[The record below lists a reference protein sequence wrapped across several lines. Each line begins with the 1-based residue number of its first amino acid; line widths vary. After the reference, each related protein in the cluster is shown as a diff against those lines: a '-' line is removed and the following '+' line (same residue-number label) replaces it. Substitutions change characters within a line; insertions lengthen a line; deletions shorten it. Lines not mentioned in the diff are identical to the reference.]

1 MHDLRW
7 IRENPEEFDRGLAR
21 RGLPARADEVLAIDR
36 EWRALQTAAEEAQ
49 SVRNRLAREVG
60 AAKTRGES
68 ADQLPQEIVRRREP
82 ENASLSHAAE
92 LRRRLDDLLAPLPNL
107 PAPDVPDGP

>member
-21 RGLPARADEVLAIDR
+21 RGLPARAAEVLAIDR

-49 SVRNRLAREVG
+49 AVRNRL
-60 AAKTRGES
+60 
-68 ADQLPQEIVRRREP
+68 
-82 ENASLSHAAE
+82 
-92 LRRRLDDLLAPLPNL
+92 
-107 PAPDVPDGP
+107 